1 VATNWV
7 QTVDASYHGDVW
19 PLIPDG
25 GSTNAV
31 FRRVG
36 LFHLSSNAYA
46 LEMSSR
52 STLSDATNI
61 SSSLLVVV
69 VHPSFFV
76 SFIELTKYCVPCE
89 L

>member
-46 LEMSSR
+46 FGDVIMVNL
-52 STLSDATNI
+52 I
-61 SSSLLVVV
+61 
-69 VHPSFFV
+69 
-76 SFIELTKYCVPCE
+76 
-89 L
+89 